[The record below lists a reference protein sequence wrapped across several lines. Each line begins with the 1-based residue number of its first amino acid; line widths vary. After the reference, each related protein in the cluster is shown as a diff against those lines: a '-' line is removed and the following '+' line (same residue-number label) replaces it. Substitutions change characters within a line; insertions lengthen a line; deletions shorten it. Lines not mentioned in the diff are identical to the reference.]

1 MFLCDS
7 ITTQVRLI
15 VDLYIHLEAMLLF
28 VTNFCGNNHGGVLG
42 SCGTVPATLWI
53 TSASSQGAMSVD
65 CITELSGN
73 SSKLLEALQ
82 LSHPHELDPRRNLGK
97 KKMLSLNPITW
108 QVPRIMD
115 RCCKHIETYG
125 K

>member
-1 MFLCDS
+1 
-7 ITTQVRLI
+7 
-15 VDLYIHLEAMLLF
+15 
-28 VTNFCGNNHGGVLG
+28 
-42 SCGTVPATLWI
+42 
-53 TSASSQGAMSVD
+53 MSVD

-82 LSHPHELDPRRNLGK
+82 LSHPHELDSRRNLGK

-108 QVPRIMD
+108 QVPRIVD